1 MCAKLLLQVGDY
13 FLHDGIDLLVVERL
27 LVVLQRHAHGIRLL
41 ARLKVLALVDI
52 EESHALEQTFL
63 RVADYGLNVG
73 KRSGSVDEQRKVF
86 FNAIFT
92 NAFQLSSAK

>member
-63 RVADYGLNVG
+63 RVAEYGHNVG
-73 KRSGSVDEQRKVF
+73 KRRGSVDDR
-86 FNAIFT
+86 
-92 NAFQLSSAK
+92 